1 MSAMNDD
8 DARTDDRGTGSTQGP
23 DQQIDDAPSG
33 DLMTVAAALQAELF
47 GREMMMA
54 TAESMTGGQLGDV
67 MSAAPGASDTYLGGV
82 ISYATEV
89 KQKVLG
95 VPAEIVDEHGVVS
108 AECAEAM
115 ASGVRDLMGADYGLS
130 TTGVAGPATQE
141 GKPVGLVFVGVAGPS
156 GTTSRRCDF
165 DGERR
170 EIREQATK
178 AAIDF
183 LLEIVRA
190 DA

>member
-1 MSAMNDD
+1 MSAVTHD
-8 DARTDDRGTGSTQGP
+8 DAQTTDGP
-23 DQQIDDAPSG
+23 PASDM
-33 DLMTVAAALQAELF
+33 MTLAAALQAELF
-47 GREMMMA
+47 GRKMMLA

-89 KQKVLG
+89 KHKVLG
-95 VPAEIVDEHGVVS
+95 VPQDIIDEHGVVS

-115 ASGVRDLMGADYGLS
+115 ASGVRELVGADVGVS

-141 GKPVGLVFVGVAGPS
+141 GKPVGLVFVGVAGPA
-156 GTTSRRCDF
+156 GTRSRRFDF
-165 DGERR
+165 DGERP

-178 AAIDF
+178 GAIDF
-183 LLEIVRA
+183 VLETVRETA
-190 DA
+190 RETD